1 MKIAI
6 IGAGAMGSIYGGYLS
21 KHNEVYLVDNNQSVI
36 DAINEHGLKLQE
48 NGMDV
53 VYRPKAVIKTEG
65 IGKVDLVILFVK
77 SLYSRA
83 ALQENKEIIGSS
95 TYVMTLQNGAGH
107 EDILSEVVSVERII
121 IGTTEDNGAILELGY
136 VRHGGT
142 GRTNIGMLVEDK
154 ADMLNT
160 LKKCFDACD
169 FDTLVHS
176 NIQRLIWDK
185 LFTNV
190 SLSALTGV
198 LRVKMGFI
206 AENLNAW
213 NLTKQLVKEAVAVSN
228 AMGLGFDEETVLA
241 KVKKTSESSP
251 SGCTSIYTDLNNGR
265 LTEVDTISGSV
276 VRAAKKYGVEVPSH
290 EFIVNMVHAM
300 EQRNKL
306 SD

>member
-21 KHNEVYLVDNNQSVI
+21 KHNEVYLVDNKQEVV
-36 DAINEHGLKLQE
+36 DKINKDGLKLQE
-48 NGMDV
+48 NGSDV
-53 VYRPKAVIKTEG
+53 VYRPKAVTSAEG
-65 IGKVDLVILFVK
+65 IGKVDLIILFVK
-77 SLYSRA
+77 SLYSRS
-83 ALQENKEIIGSS
+83 ALQENKVIIDSN
-95 TYVMTLQNGAGH
+95 TYVMTLQNGSGH
-107 EDILSEVVSVERII
+107 EDILSEVVPVERII

-154 ADMLNT
+154 EDMLST

-169 FDTLVHS
+169 FDTFVH
-176 NIQRLIWDK
+176 NDIQRLVWDK

-190 SLSALTGV
+190 SLSAVTGV
-198 LRVKMGFI
+198 LQVKMGYI
-206 AENLNAW
+206 AENSSAW

-228 AMGLGFDEETVLA
+228 AMELGFDEETVLS

-251 SGCTSIYTDLNNGR
+251 NGCTSIYTDLNNGR

-300 EQRNKL
+300 EQRNN
-306 SD
+306 

>member
-21 KHNEVYLVDNNQSVI
+21 KHNEVYLVDNKQDVV
-36 DAINEHGLKLQE
+36 DTINKDGLKLQE
-48 NGMDV
+48 NGSDL
-53 VYRPKAVIKTEG
+53 VYRPKAVTSAEG
-65 IGKVDLVILFVK
+65 IGKVDLLILFVK
-77 SLYSRA
+77 SSYSRV
-83 ALQENKEIIGSS
+83 ALQENKGIIDSN
-95 TYVMTLQNGAGH
+95 TYVMTLQNGSGH
-107 EDILSEVVSVERII
+107 EDILSEVVPVERII
-121 IGTTEDNGAILELGY
+121 IGTTEDNGAILKLGY

-154 ADMLNT
+154 DDMLNT
-160 LKKCFDACD
+160 LKKYFDDCG
-169 FDTLVHS
+169 FDTIVHD
-176 NIQRLIWDK
+176 NIQKLIWDK

-198 LRVKMGFI
+198 LQVKMGFI
-206 AENLNAW
+206 ASNSSAW
-213 NLTKQLVKEAVAVSN
+213 NLTKQLVKEAISVSN
-228 AMGLGFDEETVLA
+228 AMGLVFDEETILT

-251 SGCTSIYTDLNNGR
+251 NGCTSIYTDLNNGR

-300 EQRNKL
+300 EQRNN
-306 SD
+306 